1 MFSRHA
7 SRFFRLTSACS
18 RRASS
23 RPPREAMT
31 SSTVLMRAA
40 ISSAEERAV
49 LCSILAAERA
59 SFTVFAC
66 ASALS
71 RSAVIALSCSLSLPV
86 LSSSSSSCKR
96 QVSICPFISAISFSA
111 AVIWSSRCCSV
122 AVAASMSRCILSIVS
137 RLWERLLRST
147 AILPSTAVAC
157 SSSEA
162 AFVRSSSICTV
173 IPLPVLIS
181 SSI

>member
-1 MFSRHA
+1 
-7 SRFFRLTSACS
+7 
-18 RRASS
+18 
-23 RPPREAMT
+23 MT
-31 SSTVLMRAA
+31 SSTVPRRAA
-40 ISSAEERAV
+40 ISCAEERAV
-49 LCSILAAERA
+49 LCSIFAAERD
-59 SFTVFAC
+59 SFMVFAC

-86 LSSSSSSCKR
+86 LSSSSSNCAWQS
-96 QVSICPFISAISFSA
+96 FISASIDSISFWA
-111 AVIWSSRCCSV
+111 ASICSSRCCSV
-122 AVAASMSRCILSIVS
+122 AVAASMSRFKRSIVS
-137 RLWERLLRST
+137 RLCARLLCST